1 MAEIWKRWTVK
12 TMTMKMSRMTMKS
25 LAIRELSSPI
35 LAHKYSVRKS
45 PSSMDLRSGESTH
58 DPSMIP

>member
-1 MAEIWKRWTVK
+1 MAEIWKRWTAK
-12 TMTMKMSRMTMKS
+12 TTTMKTSRTTMKS
-25 LAIRELSSPI
+25 LAIRKLSSPT

-58 DPSMIP
+58 DPRMIP